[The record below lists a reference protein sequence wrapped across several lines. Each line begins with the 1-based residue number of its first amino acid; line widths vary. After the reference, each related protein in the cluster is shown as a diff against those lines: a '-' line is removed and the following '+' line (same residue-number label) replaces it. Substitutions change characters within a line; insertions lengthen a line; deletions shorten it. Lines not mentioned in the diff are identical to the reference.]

1 MVEAERNQ
9 KIKELIRQANDQG
22 HLTYANINDALP
34 ESIVSAEEI
43 DSIIMLLRG
52 MDIEIV
58 DDKEAAAKKAG
69 AAAAAKIEKKER
81 APKLEFIDDPVRMY
95 LKQMGQVPLL
105 TREQEVEISKRIE
118 KSETQIKH
126 ILFSL
131 GYTPRLALELAERVC
146 AGRERFDRVIQDKKV
161 KNRDTYIVA
170 AKKISAELQ
179 KIDSQMARKYLQ
191 IRKVKPQSKLS
202 LKLRRESQKIQ
213 ESMVSLVKQFFF
225 KQHAIEE
232 FIEPIDK
239 EAHRI
244 LDLEREMERLK
255 KRSGRSAKSR
265 ISQIQKEFTAT
276 ELLAR
281 TPVENVKKEVE
292 NLKLWAHRGHTAKS
306 EMVEANLRLV
316 ISIAKKYTNRGLS
329 FLDLIQEGNM
339 GLMKAVDKFEYRRG
353 YKFSTYATW
362 WIRQAI
368 TRSIADQART
378 IRIPVHM
385 IETINKL
392 VRASKKLVQ
401 EYGKEP
407 SPDEIAEEM
416 ELPVEKV
423 RGIMKI
429 AQHPISLQTPIGDSN
444 DSHFGDFIEDKA
456 AESPAMATGY
466 ALLKEQIESVLN
478 TLTAREQKVLTL
490 RFGIGD
496 GSPRTLE
503 EVGRVFS
510 VTRERVRQI
519 EAKALRKMRH
529 PTRSRKLRGFLE
541 AEEL

>member
-265 ISQIQKEFTAT
+265 ISQD
-276 ELLAR
+276 R
-281 TPVENVKKEVE
+281 
-292 NLKLWAHRGHTAKS
+292 KS
-306 EMVEANLRLV
+306 VV
-316 ISIAKKYTNRGLS
+316 
-329 FLDLIQEGNM
+329 
-339 GLMKAVDKFEYRRG
+339 
-353 YKFSTYATW
+353 
-362 WIRQAI
+362 
-368 TRSIADQART
+368 
-378 IRIPVHM
+378 
-385 IETINKL
+385 
-392 VRASKKLVQ
+392 
-401 EYGKEP
+401 
-407 SPDEIAEEM
+407 
-416 ELPVEKV
+416 
-423 RGIMKI
+423 
-429 AQHPISLQTPIGDSN
+429 
-444 DSHFGDFIEDKA
+444 
-456 AESPAMATGY
+456 
-466 ALLKEQIESVLN
+466 
-478 TLTAREQKVLTL
+478 
-490 RFGIGD
+490 
-496 GSPRTLE
+496 
-503 EVGRVFS
+503 
-510 VTRERVRQI
+510 
-519 EAKALRKMRH
+519 
-529 PTRSRKLRGFLE
+529 
-541 AEEL
+541 